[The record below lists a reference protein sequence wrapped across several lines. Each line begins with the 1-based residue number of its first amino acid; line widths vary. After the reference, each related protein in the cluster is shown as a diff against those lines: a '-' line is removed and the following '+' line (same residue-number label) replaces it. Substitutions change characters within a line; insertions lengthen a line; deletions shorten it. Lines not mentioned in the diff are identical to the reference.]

1 MPAYQLPVYV
11 WPTVMIGVGVVAV
24 LRGRDSERLAATG
37 VLTGWALSMV
47 LARAR
52 SNDTQWGI
60 FAVDALLL
68 MLFLWLAMR
77 SRRFWPLFVA
87 AFQLLMVFTHIASI
101 LDAGVSGWAYLT
113 ANLIWSYLV
122 LLTIGYAA
130 WTAPA
135 HDPPAPEG
143 RTAPY

>member
-1 MPAYQLPVYV
+1 
-11 WPTVMIGVGVVAV
+11 MIGVGVVAV

-37 VLTGWALSMV
+37 VLTGWAMSMV

-77 SRRFWPLFVA
+77 SRRFWPLF
-87 AFQLLMVFTHIASI
+87 
-101 LDAGVSGWAYLT
+101 SGWAYLT

>member
-1 MPAYQLPVYV
+1 
-11 WPTVMIGVGVVAV
+11 MIGVGLVAV
-24 LRGRDSERLAATG
+24 WRGRDSERLAATG
-37 VLTGWALSMV
+37 VLAGWALSMV
-47 LARAR
+47 VARSR

-68 MLFLWLAMR
+68 LLFLWLALR

-87 AFQLLMVFTHIASI
+87 AFQLLMVLTHFASI

-113 ANLIWSYLV
+113 ANLIWSYMV
-122 LLTIGYAA
+122 VLTIGYAA

-135 HDPPAPEG
+135 YDPPATDGPTG
-143 RTAPY
+143 PSQGTDPFAGQPF